1 MSSGWTIVYATTN
14 TTTGLQ
20 RIAPGGGEPAV
31 LTRPDPTH
39 GEVDHVWPE
48 LLPGG
53 QAVLF
58 TITATTGDLDQA
70 QVAVFDLR
78 TATQT
83 TLIRGGSD
91 AHFVRSAHLV
101 YGAAGTLRTVALDVA
116 RLTVVGAPVTVIPQ
130 VGTTISGATD
140 VAMASDA
147 TLVYVP
153 SAVVA
158 GGAGGVQNTLVW
170 VDRQGQEAADFRTA
184 PRVRSRADL
193 TRRHWRGARHQR
205 PAAGHLAIG
214 PGARPAHASDIRQ

>member
-1 MSSGWTIVYATTN
+1 MARSIT
-14 TTTGLQ
+14 
-20 RIAPGGGEPAV
+20 
-31 LTRPDPTH
+31 
-39 GEVDHVWPE
+39 VWPE

-91 AHFVRSAHLV
+91 AHFVRSGHLV

-140 VAMASDA
+140 VAMASDG

-170 VDRQGQEAADFRTA
+170 VDRQGQEAAISHSPAGTVTCDLHPTALARRSPSTTSSRTSGYWTWCA
-184 PRVRSRADL
+184 ARSRV
-193 TRRHWRGARHQR
+193 
-205 PAAGHLAIG
+205 
-214 PGARPAHASDIRQ
+214 